1 MQNGSL
7 SICGRYFIRLFYDE
21 RVKPGAEEMAQG
33 RFPLA
38 NYLGS
43 IFSFSSLMFFA
54 GESVFSTLT
63 YVNPL
68 CLN

>member
-1 MQNGSL
+1 MAHLVSVVATL
-7 SICGRYFIRLFYDE
+7 FDFFFYDE

-38 NYLGS
+38 NYLDR
-43 IFSFSSLMFFA
+43 IFSISSLMFFA

-63 YVNPL
+63 YVTPL
-68 CLN
+68 HLN